1 MTSTVIE
8 SKPPEKAKT
17 KNTVDKQLLLELRQ
31 RWSRLKTERA
41 SWDGHWQEIA
51 EVTLPRSGRFTTTDR
66 NKGEKQHNLIHDN
79 TATTALRTLGAGMMA
94 GATSPA
100 RPWFR
105 LGASDPDLRN
115 NHNVMSWM
123 AEVSDRMLR
132 VFAKSN
138 TYRALPQIYGELG
151 AFGTA
156 ATILLPDA
164 DNVIHHFPLT
174 IGQYCIATNAKGQVD
189 TLYREIEMSAAQL
202 KKEFGY
208 DNMSKT
214 AQGYID
220 DETPDETVNVIHAI
234 EPREDR
240 HPGKLDQ
247 KNMPWRSIY
256 FEVGDDT
263 EHVLRESGFRR
274 FPALCPRWSVVGGD
288 DYGHGPGMDALGDTN
303 QLQHEQHQ
311 KSIAINYQS
320 MPPLQAPSSMKDE
333 DVDLEPGATTFV
345 DNPSQSSGVRSLFE
359 STLKLD
365 HLLVDIQDVRERIN
379 RTYFADLFLLLY
391 GRERQMTATE
401 VAELSSERLL
411 VLGPVLES
419 VHDELLE
426 PMVDMTFDYM
436 MEAGMIPDPPP
447 ELQGRDLD
455 IEFVSMLAQ
464 AQRAI
469 GANGMDRWLQTVGA
483 LAQMKPE
490 ALDLVDTDEVVTT
503 YGRMLGIDPDMV
515 RSSDEVAGMRQA
527 REQAN
532 AAKEQALI
540 QEQGAN
546 TAHKTAQAMDTAPSD
561 VLAQFSGL
569 GAGSGV

>member
-1 MTSTVIE
+1 VTTVIE
-8 SKPPEKAKT
+8 SKAPEEVSRAERSKT
-17 KNTVDKQLLLELRQ
+17 DLTYLQQ
-31 RWSRLKTERA
+31 RWSRLKTERS

-51 EVTLPRSGRFTTTDR
+51 EATLPRSGRFTPTDR
-66 NKGEKQHNLIHDN
+66 NRGEKKHNLIHDN

-105 LGASDPDLRN
+105 LTSSDPALRT
-115 NHNVMSWM
+115 NHNVMTWL
-123 AEVSDRMLR
+123 AEVTDRMMR

-156 ATILLPDA
+156 ATIMLPDD
-164 DNVIHHFPLT
+164 DNVIHHYPLT
-174 IGQYCIATNAKGQVD
+174 VGQYAIATNAKGQVD
-189 TLYREIEMSAAQL
+189 TLYRELQMTAAQL
-202 KKEFGY
+202 IKEFGEA
-208 DNMSKT
+208 NVSKHVKDL
-214 AQGYID
+214 IKSN
-220 DETPDETVNVIHAI
+220 TPDETVNVIHAI
-234 EPREDR
+234 EPRADR
-240 HPGKLDQ
+240 HAGKVDQ
-247 KNMPWRSIY
+247 KNMPWRSTY
-256 FEVGDDT
+256 FELSETHPDS
-263 EHVLRESGFRR
+263 VLRESGFRR
-274 FPALCPRWSVVGGD
+274 FPALVPRWSVIGGD

-311 KSIAINYQS
+311 KAIAINYQS
-320 MPPLQAPSSMKDE
+320 QPPLQAPSSMKDE
-333 DVDLEPGATTFV
+333 DVDLEPGGTTFV

-359 STLKLD
+359 SNLQLD

-436 MEAGMIPDPPP
+436 LEAGQIPEPPP
-447 ELQGRDLD
+447 ELQGQDLD

-483 LAQMKPE
+483 VAQMKPE

-503 YGRMLGIDPDMV
+503 YAQMLGVDPDLV
-515 RSSDEVAGMRQA
+515 RSKDSVQDMRQA

-532 AAKEQALI
+532 AAKEQALL
-540 QEQGAN
+540 QEQSAS
-546 TAHKTAQAMDTAPSD
+546 TAKDLSAAAASAPSD
-561 VLAQFSGL
+561 VLSQFSGL
-569 GAGSGV
+569 GGGSR